1 MLSIEIAVASYKL
14 LVVSVDELYHI
25 YIAEV
30 MGMQRIYN
38 HGKEHSTV
46 VCDTQKLSNEEIV
59 DAAILNCC
67 LWVTPWRMLR

>member
-38 HGKEHSTV
+38 HGKEHSMSFAMH
-46 VCDTQKLSNEEIV
+46 KSFLM
-59 DAAILNCC
+59 
-67 LWVTPWRMLR
+67 RG